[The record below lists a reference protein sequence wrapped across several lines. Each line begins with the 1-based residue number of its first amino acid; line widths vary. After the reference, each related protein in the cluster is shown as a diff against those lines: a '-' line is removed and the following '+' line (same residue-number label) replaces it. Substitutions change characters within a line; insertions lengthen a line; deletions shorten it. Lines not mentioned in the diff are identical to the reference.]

1 MASSRSGPDRRILL
15 ASGAAALLAWPVR
28 ASVRY
33 DAVVAKPGQA
43 APAGA
48 RFESLGEALA
58 AAPLAGPFGI
68 WLGAGTWTEKLAIQ
82 TAKVSITG
90 EDRQHTRLRYDAA
103 AGLKNPTGAPWGTS
117 GSATLTVSAPG
128 FRADNLTIENGF
140 DPAEEARRSGLVLG
154 DWPGGQQA
162 VALML
167 AAGSDRA
174 ILRNA
179 DILGRQDS
187 LFTDSGTALFDRC
200 LITGTVDFI
209 FGAGLTLLR
218 DCEIRSR
225 TRPPGQPPGGCIA
238 APSTKADQEAGLI
251 FLRCNLTAE
260 PGVPDDTVFLGR
272 PWRPTRGFPD
282 GRYGDPQA
290 LGMAA
295 YMDCFMGSHIAPTGW
310 TEMSYNGR
318 HGERVALQPETARF
332 YETGNTGP
340 GAQGIRRSRPLDQAL
355 RARLGY
361 FARGQ

>member
-1 MASSRSGPDRRILL
+1 MTSSRSGPDRRILL

-33 DAVVAKPGQA
+33 DAVIAKPGQA
-43 APAGA
+43 GPAGT
-48 RFESLGEALA
+48 RFERLGAALL
-58 AAPLAGPFGI
+58 AAPLAGPFRI
-68 WLGAGTWTEKLAIQ
+68 WLGAGTWTEKLAVR
-82 TAKVSITG
+82 TANVSITG

-103 AGLKNPTGAPWGTS
+103 AGLKSPAGTPWGTS
-117 GSATLTVSAPG
+117 ASATLTVPAPG
-128 FRADNLTIENGF
+128 FHAQNLTIENGF
-140 DPAEEARRSGLVLG
+140 DPTEEARRNGLVLG

-167 AAGSDRA
+167 AAGSDGA
-174 ILRNA
+174 ILRNT

-209 FGAGLTLLR
+209 FGAGRTILR

-251 FLRCNLTAE
+251 FHRCNLTAE
-260 PGVPDDTVFLGR
+260 PGVPDGTVFLGR
-272 PWRPTRGFPD
+272 PWRPTRAFPD

-295 YMDCFMGSHIAPTGW
+295 YADCYMGPHIAPTGW
-310 TEMSYNGR
+310 TEMLYNAR
-318 HGERVALQPETARF
+318 TGERVALQPEAARF
-332 YETGNTGP
+332 YEAGNTGP
-340 GAQGIRRSRPLDQAL
+340 GAKGLRRSRPLDPML
-355 RARLGY
+355 ISNLGTLY
-361 FARGQ
+361 

>member
-1 MASSRSGPDRRILL
+1 MTSSRGPDRRIIL

-33 DAVVAKPGQA
+33 DAVVAKPGELG
-43 APAGA
+43 PAGT
-48 RFESLGEALA
+48 RFESLGAALA
-58 AAPLAGPFGI
+58 AAPPAGPFRI
-68 WLGAGTWTEKLAIQ
+68 WLGAGTWTEKLAVR
-82 TAKVSITG
+82 TANVSITG
-90 EDRQHTRLRYDAA
+90 EDRQRTRLRYDAA
-103 AGLKNPTGAPWGTS
+103 AGLKGPAGTPWGTS

-128 FRADNLTIENGF
+128 FHAENLTIENGF

-167 AAGSDRA
+167 AGASDGA

-179 DILGRQDS
+179 DVLGRQDS

-200 LITGTVDFI
+200 LVTGTVDFI
-209 FGAGLTLLR
+209 FGGGRTMLR

-225 TRPPGQPPGGCIA
+225 TRPPVQPQGGCIA

-251 FLRCNLTAE
+251 FHRCHLTAE
-260 PGVPDDTVFLGR
+260 PGIPDGSVFLGR
-272 PWRPTRGFPD
+272 SWRPTRSFPD

-295 YMDCFMGSHIAPTGW
+295 YLECFMGPHIAPTGW
-310 TEMSYNGR
+310 TEMSYNDR
-318 HGERVALQPETARF
+318 RGERVALQPETARF
-332 YETGNTGP
+332 YEAGNTGP
-340 GAQGIRRSRPLDQAL
+340 GASGVRRSRPLAPAL
-355 RARLGY
+355 RARLLA
-361 FARGQ
+361 AR